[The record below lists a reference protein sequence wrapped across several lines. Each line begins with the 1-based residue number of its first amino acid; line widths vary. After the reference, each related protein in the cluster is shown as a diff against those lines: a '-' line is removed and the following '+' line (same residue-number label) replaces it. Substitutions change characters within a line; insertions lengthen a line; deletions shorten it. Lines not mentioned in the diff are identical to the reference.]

1 MRTARS
7 AAIAL
12 LLLTLATVSPMA
24 HSGLRLSD
32 PLAGATLGDSPGAV
46 TLTFSE
52 PANPSLSDIQVSGTT
67 GVRYQI
73 GRPAAVSGDRLSIS
87 VPLRR
92 LDTGV
97 YVVTWRGVS
106 AVDGHATSGTYA
118 FGVRADPGSV
128 APLVPGSAAIAL
140 REIVARVLFIAGLV
154 VLLGAASASLLRFG
168 GDRDLVLAACGC
180 AVGWAGLALLAVVQL
195 HAAGA
200 PLAVLARTP
209 VGRGLEARA
218 AALVVAA
225 AALLAAYFTAPA
237 RRQLPMTVA
246 GLAALG
252 AIASHVLTGHA
263 AASTGSTMWLAT
275 IGQLSHFAAAGIW
288 FGGLL
293 ALLAALDPRDPARA
307 MPAIRRFSNAAAVCL
322 GLVVASGL
330 LRGIEE
336 VSSWQEAV
344 ATDYGRALLA
354 KVAITIVI
362 AGLGAMNRWRTVR
375 PAATT
380 TRPLARI
387 VRAELMRAPAAF
399 SAAAVVGT
407 LAPPAAAHPFISAS
421 GADYGTTV
429 RVQLTTASDQPG
441 PNRFTV
447 TVADY
452 DTGAAIRARRV
463 SLLFTPLDD
472 PGVASTSLALAP
484 VSGDRFEGSG
494 PNISFDGRWRV
505 TATIERDRDSIQ
517 VPLEIATTA
526 QPQVV
531 SIARSPGEK
540 PMFTVE
546 VPWLGHVRFVPDAE
560 TSGRHRMRIECF
572 DVLREPRPMSSLVV
586 TASAADKSVGQ
597 LAISKTSTNVFETT
611 VEFTPGNNVLVAIG
625 RTEFGE
631 RMRAEMRLNIQVP

>member
-1 MRTARS
+1 M
-7 AAIAL
+7 
-12 LLLTLATVSPMA
+12 
-24 HSGLRLSD
+24 
-32 PLAGATLGDSPGAV
+32 
-46 TLTFSE
+46 
-52 PANPSLSDIQVSGTT
+52 
-67 GVRYQI
+67 
-73 GRPAAVSGDRLSIS
+73 
-87 VPLRR
+87 
-92 LDTGV
+92 
-97 YVVTWRGVS
+97 TWRGVS

-128 APLVPGSAAIAL
+128 APLVPGSAAIAR
-140 REIVARVLFIAGLV
+140 REIAARVLFIAGLV

-168 GDRDLVLAACGC
+168 GDRDVVLAACGC
-180 AVGWAGLALLAVVQL
+180 AVGWAGLALLAVAQL

-246 GLAALG
+246 GLAAIG
-252 AIASHVLTGHA
+252 AIAAHVLTGHA

-275 IGQLSHFAAAGIW
+275 IGQLSHFAAAGTW

-293 ALLAALDPRDPARA
+293 ALLAALDHRDPARA
-307 MPAIRRFSNAAAVCL
+307 LPAIRRFSNAAAVCL
-322 GLVVASGL
+322 ALVVATGL
-330 LRGIEE
+330 LRGVEE
-336 VSSWQEAV
+336 VPSWQEAV
-344 ATDYGRALLA
+344 ATGYGRALLA
-354 KVAITIVI
+354 KVAITIAI
-362 AGLGAMNRWRTVR
+362 AGLGAMNRWRTVGL
-375 PAATT
+375 AATT

-387 VRAELMRAPAAF
+387 AGAELMLALAAIG
-399 SAAAVVGT
+399 AAALLGT
-407 LAPPAAAHPFISAS
+407 LAPPAARIPFMSAS

-447 TVADY
+447 TAADY
-452 DTGAAIRARRV
+452 DTGAVIRAQRV

-472 PGVASTSLALAP
+472 PGVASTSIALAP

-505 TATIERDRDSIQ
+505 TATIERDLDSIQ

-531 SIARSPGEK
+531 SIANIPRREADVHRGSTVARS
-540 PMFTVE
+540 
-546 VPWLGHVRFVPDAE
+546 RA
-560 TSGRHRMRIECF
+560 
-572 DVLREPRPMSSLVV
+572 LR
-586 TASAADKSVGQ
+586 A
-597 LAISKTSTNVFETT
+597 
-611 VEFTPGNNVLVAIG
+611 
-625 RTEFGE
+625 
-631 RMRAEMRLNIQVP
+631 